1 MSSEH
6 DDNRRGGSLE
16 DIRVDDVEIDSP
28 LQYNIKQLK
37 RRWKAFLV
45 ILGMALTA
53 YAVYWVENAVTPDV
67 IVFGILTVGALL
79 YTAVMVR
86 SDLELE

>member
-6 DDNRRGGSLE
+6 DETRGGSLE

-28 LQYNIKQLK
+28 LQYNIQQLK
-37 RRWKAFLV
+37 RRWKAFLL
-45 ILGMALTA
+45 ILAMALTS
-53 YAVYWVENAVTPDV
+53 YAVYWVENAVTLDV
-67 IVFGILTVGALL
+67 IVFGVLAVGALL
-79 YTAVMVR
+79 YTGVMIR

>member
-6 DDNRRGGSLE
+6 DNTRGGSLE

-28 LQYNIKQLK
+28 LRYNLQQLK
-37 RRWKAFLV
+37 KRWKAFLV
-45 ILGMALTA
+45 IIAMAVTS
-53 YAVYWVENAVTPDV
+53 YAVYWVEDMVTPDV
-67 IVFGILTVGALL
+67 IIFAVLAVGALL

-86 SDLELE
+86 ADLEFE

>member
-6 DDNRRGGSLE
+6 DETRGGSLE

-28 LQYNIKQLK
+28 LQYNVQQLK
-37 RRWKAFLV
+37 RRWKAFLL
-45 ILGMALTA
+45 ILAMALTS
-53 YAVYWVENAVTPDV
+53 YAVYWVENAVTLDV
-67 IVFGILTVGALL
+67 IVFGVLAVGALL
-79 YTAVMVR
+79 YTGVMIR

>member
-16 DIRVDDVEIDSP
+16 NIRVDDVEIDSP
-28 LQYNIKQLK
+28 LQYNLKQLR

-45 ILGMALTA
+45 VVGMALTA
-53 YAVYWVENAVTPDV
+53 YAVYWVEKAVTPDV
-67 IVFGILTVGALL
+67 IVFGVLAVGALI
-79 YTAVMVR
+79 YTGVMVR

>member
-6 DDNRRGGSLE
+6 DESRGGSLE
-16 DIRVDDVEIDSP
+16 DIRVDDIEIDSP
-28 LQYNIKQLK
+28 LQYNLQQLR
-37 RRWKAFLV
+37 RRWKSFLL
-45 ILGMALTA
+45 ILSMALTS
-53 YAVYWVENAVTPDV
+53 YAVYWVENEVTLDVLIFAV
-67 IVFGILTVGALL
+67 LAVGSLL

>member
-6 DDNRRGGSLE
+6 DNTRGGSLE

-28 LQYNIKQLK
+28 LQYNIQQVK
-37 RRWKAFLV
+37 RRWKAFLL
-45 ILGMALTA
+45 IIAMALTS
-53 YAVYWVENAVTPDV
+53 YAVYWVENAVTLDV
-67 IVFGILTVGALL
+67 IVFGVLAVGALL
-79 YTAVMVR
+79 YTGVMIR

>member
-6 DDNRRGGSLE
+6 DESRGGSLE

-28 LQYNIKQLK
+28 LQYNIQQLK
-37 RRWKAFLV
+37 RRWKAFLL
-45 ILGMALTA
+45 IITMALTA
-53 YAVYWVENAVTPDV
+53 YAVYWVENAVTLDV
-67 IVFGILTVGALL
+67 IIFAVLAVGSLL
-79 YTAVMVR
+79 YTAVMIR